1 MQGQPAAR
9 SVTVEIIAAI
19 VVALIFIFLFV
30 DIPVTSKIVLILTL
44 ATVGSL
50 NFVALV
56 GWTTKARNKL
66 WVWKSNRT
74 IRRHP
79 DLIADLYGFNRDIHK
94 VLYERN
100 AGYSSLAMKGVEAIQ
115 ILSKELGDDD
125 SAPDEFGEK
134 LGMMDAI
141 YTPTWN
147 MINLY
152 SSWGHRWTTLEFSE
166 MLRIITVHLDALGKV
181 FKTIYREAELF
192 TERGN
197 VVPLKAQNDWKDFVR
212 EFNPIISEWKKFT
225 EKVGGRV
232 GSGGVNASGLE
243 LAKEI

>member
-1 MQGQPAAR
+1 
-9 SVTVEIIAAI
+9 
-19 VVALIFIFLFV
+19 
-30 DIPVTSKIVLILTL
+30 
-44 ATVGSL
+44 
-50 NFVALV
+50 
-56 GWTTKARNKL
+56 
-66 WVWKSNRT
+66 
-74 IRRHP
+74 
-79 DLIADLYGFNRDIHK
+79 

-100 AGYSSLAMKGVEAIQ
+100 ANYSSLAMKGLEAIQ

-125 SAPDEFGEK
+125 CTPDEFGEK
-134 LGMMDAI
+134 FEMMNATYD
-141 YTPTWN
+141 PTWN
-147 MINLY
+147 KVNLY

-166 MLRIITVHLDALGKV
+166 MLRVINASLDALGKV

-225 EKVGGRV
+225 EKAGQRV